1 MKAIFYFI
9 LLLCLCACAETKV
22 PDGIL
27 PLKQMSLLVEE
38 ITILETHYQS
48 KFGVPSQYKNA
59 LDKSVSNVLKKANC
73 TREKFKKSLQYY
85 AAHPALQKALNDSL
99 LTRLSRKL
107 N

>member
-1 MKAIFYFI
+1 MKPIFYFI
-9 LLLCLCACAETKV
+9 LLLWLFACAENKV
-22 PDGIL
+22 PDRIL
-27 PLKQMSLLVEE
+27 PLEQMSPLVEE

-59 LDKSVSNVLKKANC
+59 LDKSVSSVLKKANC

-85 AAHPALQKALNDSL
+85 AAHPALQKALNDTL
-99 LTRLSRKL
+99 LTSLSRKL